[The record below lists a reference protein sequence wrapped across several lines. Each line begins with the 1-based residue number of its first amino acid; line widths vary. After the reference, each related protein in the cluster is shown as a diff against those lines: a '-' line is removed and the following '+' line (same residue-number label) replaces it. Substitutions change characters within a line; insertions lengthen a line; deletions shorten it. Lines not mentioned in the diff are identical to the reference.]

1 MTDDAA
7 STTADMLKVFN
18 DMPPSFFEGV
28 SQALSS
34 PVSSSSNPEDAS
46 SSPPLAPPCPSPTTN
61 KDINTDASTNQPSPA
76 HPTVAPAHD
85 MENQARDEFDAA
97 AEVIHYDAQRELVAE
112 WEALQV
118 ETATHVR
125 AFSEQVL
132 SDAFKLVHDFSRAM
146 YQKTEETRI
155 QLEETVKA
163 IQTEEGKQER
173 AVKRMRSY
181 LRLRA
186 EARDQLASSD
196 EE

>member
-97 AEVIHYDAQRELVAE
+97 AEVCAVGCAGPKHTGHPLRRAARAGRRMGGAAGRDGDARPRWVAN
-112 WEALQV
+112 
-118 ETATHVR
+118 
-125 AFSEQVL
+125 
-132 SDAFKLVHDFSRAM
+132 
-146 YQKTEETRI
+146 
-155 QLEETVKA
+155 
-163 IQTEEGKQER
+163 
-173 AVKRMRSY
+173 
-181 LRLRA
+181 
-186 EARDQLASSD
+186 
-196 EE
+196 